1 MTLTTLP
8 TGFQSIDDRLPLPT
22 LDEAPAAALRRIRA
36 EAPAFAEWFR
46 QTGVLTAVATRGLV
60 TLPYPRQFALWEAS
74 TSRTRYVW
82 MTNRMFVLQWEEDGR
97 TRTLVAEPSDYE
109 LGIDTPYLR
118 HAIDRL
124 PMSEERALK
133 LLFVRHPTVV
143 EHLAALG
150 IKPEDVDYLVFDHL
164 HTQDIRRLVGTTA
177 PQPDLGYPNDP
188 VPPLFPNAKMIVQ
201 RVELEH
207 VRDPHPFQQRFHQS
221 WTYRDVDES
230 RLLVIDGS
238 VLVAPGLALL
248 RTPGHTLGN
257 HTIVMNAPGRGLMTS
272 SENGVA
278 VEAYAPEHSKLPG
291 VADFART
298 WGYEVILN
306 FNTPEFASWQYNS
319 MVAEKLIADPIPG
332 APHFRQVVPSSELA
346 KHRLAPRV
354 TPTYAHGEL
363 TLGTLATSRKAS
375 A

>member
-1 MTLTTLP
+1 MTTTALP
-8 TGFQSIDDRLPLPT
+8 TGFTSIDDRLPLPT
-22 LDEAPAAALRRIRA
+22 LDETPAAALRRVRA
-36 EAPAFAEWFR
+36 QAPEFREWFR
-46 QTGVLTAVATRGLV
+46 TTGQLTGVATRSLV
-60 TLPYPRQFALWEAS
+60 TLPYPREFALWEAS
-74 TSRTRYVW
+74 TSRTKYVW
-82 MTNRMFVLQWEEDGR
+82 MTNRMFVVQWQEDGR

-150 IKPEDVDYLVFDHL
+150 IAPEDVDYLVFDHL
-164 HTQDIRRLVGTTA
+164 HTQDIRRLVGTTT
-177 PQPDLGYPNDP
+177 PQPDLGHPDAP
-188 VPPLFPNAKMIVQ
+188 VPPTFPNARMIVQ
-201 RVELEH
+201 RTELEH
-207 VRDPHPFQQRFHQS
+207 VRDAHPFQARFHQP
-221 WTYRDVDES
+221 WTYDAIDES
-230 RLLVIDGS
+230 RLLVVDGS

-257 HTIVMNAPGRGLMTS
+257 HTIVLNAPGRGILTS

-278 VEAYAPEHSKLPG
+278 VECYSPEHSKLPG
-291 VADFART
+291 VANFAKR

-306 FNTPEFASWQYNS
+306 FNTPEWASWQYNS
-319 MVAEKLIADPIPG
+319 MVAEKLIADPVPG
-332 APHFRQVVPSSELA
+332 AEHFRQVVPSSELV

-354 TPTYAHGEL
+354 TPTFRHGEL
-363 TLGTLATSRKAS
+363 TIGRVGK
-375 A
+375 

>member
-1 MTLTTLP
+1 MTTTALP
-8 TGFQSIDDRLPLPT
+8 TTFPSIDHLPVPT
-22 LDEAPAAALRRIRA
+22 LDETPAAALRRVKA
-36 EAPAFAEWFR
+36 QAPEFREWFR
-46 QTGVLTAVATRGLV
+46 GTGQLTAVATRSLV

-74 TSRTRYVW
+74 TSRLPYVW
-82 MTNRMFVLQWEEDGR
+82 MTNRMFVVQWEQDGQ
-97 TRTLVAEPSDYE
+97 TKTLVAEPSDYE
-109 LGIDTPYLR
+109 LGVDTPYLR

-133 LLFVRHPTVV
+133 LLFVRHPKVT

-150 IKPEDVDYLVFDHL
+150 LEPEDVDYLVFDHL
-164 HTQDIRRLVGTTA
+164 HTQDIRRLIGTTT
-177 PQPDLGYPNDP
+177 PQPDLGYPDSP
-188 VPPLFPNAKMIVQ
+188 VPATFPNAKLIVQ

-221 WTYRDVDES
+221 WTYDDIDEAE
-230 RLLVIDGS
+230 LLAEDGS

-257 HTIVMNAPGRGLMTS
+257 HTIVMNVPGRGVMTS

-278 VEAYAPEHSKLPG
+278 VECYAPRYSKLPG
-291 VADFART
+291 VADFARR

-319 MVAEKLIADPIPG
+319 MVAESLIADPIPG
-332 APHFRQVVPSSELA
+332 AEHFKQVVPSSELDR
-346 KHRLAPRV
+346 HRLAPRMK
-354 TPTYAHGEL
+354 PTYFHGEL
-363 TLGTLATSRKAS
+363 TFGQVKA
-375 A
+375 